1 MPQRAFSHLCE
12 AVALL
17 NPPGIPPGT
26 RKLASVKC
34 WRCWSPFF
42 FFMLCLQS
50 TTVILQIL
58 IYQFVLNVVL
68 S

>member
-26 RKLASVKC
+26 RKESVEC
-34 WRCWSPFF
+34 WRCWIPFF